1 MTDTNHKEG
10 DVPRYFCG
18 DQQMVRTDNP
28 ADGDWVLAKDYDAL
42 VRELTAAR
50 GDLEYI
56 RELREKDAS
65 DYARA
70 LSEEQRR
77 CEALQAKVDALMLEY
92 CPDEMTPEQ
101 TAEWARHQRPVQGGP
116 DSPTGRGADLKPPL
130 SAGSNPVPGIK

>member
-1 MTDTNHKEG
+1 MDERPKENRSIPPDAG
-10 DVPRYFCG
+10 P
-18 DQQMVRTDNP
+18 
-28 ADGDWVLAKDYDAL
+28 LALQYIA
-42 VRELTAAR
+42 ELER
-50 GDLEYI
+50 SI
-56 RELREKDAS
+56 
-65 DYARA
+65 
-70 LSEEQRR
+70 SEEQRR